1 MCRRAANRTYVRF
14 APRGDGQA
22 VNRRHRDDRTGRVRG
37 IICFNCNGGLGR
49 SRDSPVG
56 PAGAITYLRG
66 TTWQRVLI
74 HPGVFQMCS
83 PTRGRPPSQRS

>member
-1 MCRRAANRTYVRF
+1 MYKRAASKAYVRF
-14 APRGDGQA
+14 AHQGEGQA
-22 VNRRHRDDRTGRVRG
+22 VNRRHHDDRTGRVRG

-49 SRDSPVG
+49 SRDTPVG